1 MDRRGGYRDRVGGK
15 VPGRRSA
22 HAPLYGPARSDPGA
36 AFDWAKFFAYTA
48 QAVTGTLSYAST
60 ESITPLTEEGF
71 LMALS
76 DQDQIEVRDN
86 LRKLVKAADEEKAFD
101 AGVNEKVDELVGN
114 ARKTFWN
121 TEESKSLL
129 ANTPAPELAAQIDA
143 AGIAADVRD
152 ELVKLLG
159 GK

>member
-1 MDRRGGYRDRVGGK
+1 MLGRVNPDIYLTEWPEDIG
-15 VPGRRSA
+15 
-22 HAPLYGPARSDPGA
+22 
-36 AFDWAKFFAYTA
+36 
-48 QAVTGTLSYAST
+48 TGSLTYAST
-60 ESITPLTEEGF
+60 ESITPLTPTKEGF
-71 LMALS
+71 LMDLS
-76 DQDQIEVRDN
+76 YEDQIEVRDN